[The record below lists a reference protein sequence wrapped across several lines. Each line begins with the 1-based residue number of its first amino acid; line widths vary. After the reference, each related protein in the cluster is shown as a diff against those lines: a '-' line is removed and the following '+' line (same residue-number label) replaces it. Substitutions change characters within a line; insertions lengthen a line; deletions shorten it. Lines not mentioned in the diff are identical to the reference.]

1 MEKDRKMKLKS
12 MKKNSKFNSIIE
24 SKQGGQ
30 SEIPHVR
37 TRDSL
42 KNTGNNSGKLDLN
55 FKNLSI
61 KQLRQSLLH
70 SVTPKVL
77 GSENVN
83 MSDISQISNNDS
95 PNIKPDNNKR
105 MFPPIFSSLVRRNVS
120 KNAFSSFFGKENKV
134 IPMNNQEYQQEIN
147 AKSFKHYGSVDFG
160 KTIKSEVDSPSNY
173 NPVLQ
178 TDISVDEPLN
188 GTKILDRHKTTV
200 SQFANKSF
208 DNNLL
213 NGAKNQDESYSN
225 LSQRSDANSKDSND
239 NQDQSHIAF
248 NKKNQSRHR

>member
-1 MEKDRKMKLKS
+1 MKLKS
-12 MKKNSKFNSIIE
+12 MKKNSKINSIIE

-30 SEIPHVR
+30 SEIPQFR

-42 KNTGNNSGKLDLN
+42 KNSGNNSRKLDLN

-70 SVTPKVL
+70 SVTPKVI

-83 MSDISQISNNDS
+83 MSDISQVSNNDEQM
-95 PNIKPDNNKR
+95 KTPDNNKR
-105 MFPPIFSSLVRRNVS
+105 MFPPIFSSLVRKNVS

-147 AKSFKHYGSVDFG
+147 TKNFKNHASVDFG
-160 KTIKSEVDSPSNY
+160 KTIISEINDSPNKY
-173 NPVLQ
+173 DKVLN

-188 GTKILDRHKTTV
+188 GILARHKTTV

-213 NGAKNQDESYSN
+213 NGTKNQDESYSN
-225 LSQRSDANSKDSND
+225 LSQRSGANSKDSND